1 MLRQF
6 ADFWWPKIH
15 RDIVLLTK
23 TCKKC
28 QESGKSIK
36 PILKQKQFGKLPTSN
51 KTNEEIAIDFA
62 SPFKVANSSKMYL
75 IVSRDCKTGLPD
87 AKLLRTPTT
96 NKVIEFLTNYI
107 ANNNSIPRQIRTDP
121 GTAFTSKK
129 FEEIFYKTYN
139 LPHNRPQGKWKF
151 ERLIRTITEILRT
164 NKRIVL
170 QKGNTE
176 LSEVLYTLRS
186 TPKVNKITPAELQL
200 GRKVTTVKDIIT
212 TKPQTIYTVSELDDK
227 LELEMSDFQ
236 ADQDSEIL
244 VRERVRESKLENDYN

>member
-1 MLRQF
+1 MLASSYQDSENLQKIIVVMKNPTKGKIIALDSPWRERFSFPSLDKNNFLYLDDRLVIPKLLQCPIKIPLHWGHPCRDQMLRQI

-28 QESGKSIK
+28 QEVGKSIK
-36 PILKQKQFGKLPTSN
+36 PLLRQKQFGKLPTSN

-62 SPFKVANSSKMYL
+62 SPFKVANSSKKYL
-75 IVSRDCKTGLPD
+75 IVSGDCKTGWPD

-129 FEEIFYKTYN
+129 FKEIFYKTYN
-139 LPHNRPQGKWKF
+139 LPHNRPQRKWKSR
-151 ERLIRTITEILRT
+151 EAYQNNNR
-164 NKRIVL
+164 
-170 QKGNTE
+170 NT
-176 LSEVLYTLRS
+176 
-186 TPKVNKITPAELQL
+186 
-200 GRKVTTVKDIIT
+200 
-212 TKPQTIYTVSELDDK
+212 
-227 LELEMSDFQ
+227 
-236 ADQDSEIL
+236 
-244 VRERVRESKLENDYN
+244 